1 MRESIERFL
10 GALEAGNDFSSNTVS
25 AYRNDLNQFVGFV
38 CDEERV
44 GSWNELQDT
53 HLTSYVLQMRERQ
66 YASSTVARKTAA
78 IKSFF
83 GYMVRSGELR
93 ADPSES
99 LASPRVEKYVPKAMT
114 EQQIQALLH
123 EPTRETKP
131 ENVRDCAML
140 QTLYSTGMRVSELV
154 SLDVDD
160 VDLERGTVCCTG
172 KQNRR
177 RDVEL
182 SPEAIDALRHYL
194 EVSRPAIAKVADE
207 PALFLN
213 HRGHRLTRQGFWL
226 ILKQY
231 AHAAGIDEI
240 TPHTLRHSFA
250 AHQITR
256 GRDLGDVQRIL
267 GHVSISTTQ
276 IYQKIASDMQVPE
289 EVAIVSP
296 CDDDEPEQAIEQ
308 EAELAGVGSKR

>member
-1 MRESIERFL
+1 MRQSIERFL
-10 GALEAGNDFSSNTVS
+10 GALEAGSDFSSNTVS
-25 AYRNDLNQFVGFV
+25 AYRNDLNQFVGFISG
-38 CDEERV
+38 DLGV
-44 GSWNELQDT
+44 GSWAELQDS
-53 HLTSYVLQMRERQ
+53 HLTSYVLQMRERR

-83 GYMVRSGELR
+83 GFMVRSGELR
-93 ADPSES
+93 SDPSES

-114 EQQIQALLH
+114 EEQIQALML
-123 EPTRETKP
+123 EPTREAKP
-131 ENVRDCAML
+131 ENNRDCAML

-154 SLDVDD
+154 SLNVDD
-160 VDLERGTVCCTG
+160 VDLERGTVGCTG

-182 SPEAIDALRHYL
+182 SQEAIDALRNYI
-194 EVSRPAIAKVADE
+194 ETGRPAISKVPDE
-207 PALFLN
+207 SALFLN

-231 AHAAGIDEI
+231 AQAAGIDEI

-250 AHQITR
+250 THQITR
-256 GRDLGDVQRIL
+256 GRDLGDVQRML

-276 IYQKIASDMQVPE
+276 IYQKIASDMNNPE
-289 EVAIVSP
+289 RLTIVSP
-296 CDDDEPEQAIEQ
+296 CDGEEQDIDVQQDVA
-308 EAELAGVGSKR
+308 LAGVGVNR

>member
-10 GALEAGNDFSSNTVS
+10 SALEAGSDFSSNTVS
-25 AYRNDLNQFVGFV
+25 AYRNDLNQFVGFING
-38 CDEERV
+38 DLGV
-44 GSWNELQDT
+44 GSWTELQDS
-53 HLTSYVLQMRERQ
+53 HLTSYVLQMRERR

-83 GYMVRSGELR
+83 GFMVRSGELR

-99 LASPRVEKYVPKAMT
+99 LASPRVEKYVPKAIT
-114 EQQIQALLH
+114 EQQIQALML
-123 EPTRETKP
+123 EPTRDAKP
-131 ENVRDCAML
+131 ENNRDCAML

-154 SLDVDD
+154 SLDVED
-160 VDLERGTVCCTG
+160 VDLGRGTIGCTG

-182 SPEAIDALRHYL
+182 SPEAAQALRNYI
-194 EVSRPAIAKVADE
+194 ETGRPAISKIPNE
-207 PALFLN
+207 NALFLN
-213 HRGHRLTRQGFWL
+213 HRGNRLTRQGFWL

-231 AHAAGIDEI
+231 AQAAGIDEI

-250 AHQITR
+250 THQITR
-256 GRDLGDVQRIL
+256 GRDLGDVQRML

-276 IYQKIASDMQVPE
+276 IYQKIASDMQDPGRL
-289 EVAIVSP
+289 ATLNP
-296 CDDDEPEQAIEQ
+296 CEGEDQ
-308 EAELAGVGSKR
+308 ESDAHHEAALAGVGVER

>member
-10 GALEAGNDFSSNTVS
+10 SALEAGSDFSSNTVS
-25 AYRNDLNQFVGFV
+25 AYRNDLGQFVRFIS
-38 CDEERV
+38 DEQGV
-44 GSWNELQDT
+44 GSWAELQDT
-53 HLTSYVLQMRERQ
+53 HLTSYVLNMRERK

-83 GYMVRSGELR
+83 GFMVRSEELR
-93 ADPSES
+93 VDPSES

-123 EPTRETKP
+123 EPNREAKP
-131 ENVRDCAML
+131 ENARDCAML
-140 QTLYSTGMRVSELV
+140 QTLYATGMRVSELV
-154 SLDVDD
+154 SLDLED

-182 SPEAIDALRHYL
+182 SPEAGVALRHYL
-194 EVSRPAIAKVADE
+194 DTGRPTIARVTDE

-231 AHAAGIDEI
+231 AQSAGIDEI

-276 IYQKIASDMQVPE
+276 IYQKIASDMREPE
-289 EVAIVSP
+289 RLTIVGP
-296 CDDDEPEQAIEQ
+296 CDDDEQELAIEPK
-308 EAELAGVGSKR
+308 LVGVGGER

>member
-25 AYRNDLNQFVGFV
+25 AYRNDLNQFVGFIHGEQGV
-38 CDEERV
+38 T
-44 GSWNELQDT
+44 SWTELQDT
-53 HLTSYVLQMRERQ
+53 HLTTYVLHMRERK

-83 GYMVRSGELR
+83 GYMVRNGELR
-93 ADPSES
+93 SDPAES

-123 EPTRETKP
+123 EPTREARP

-140 QTLYSTGMRVSELV
+140 QTLYATGMRVSELV
-154 SLDVDD
+154 SLDLCD
-160 VDLERGTVCCTG
+160 VDLARETVCCTG

-177 RDVEL
+177 RDVDL
-182 SPEAIDALRHYL
+182 SPEAVAALGHYL
-194 EVSRPAIAKVADE
+194 ETGRPSIAKVDDE
-207 PALFLN
+207 SALFLN

-231 AHAAGIDEI
+231 AQAAGIDEI

-276 IYQKIASDMQVPE
+276 IYQKIASDMQDPE
-289 EVAIVSP
+289 RLTIVSP
-296 CDDDEPEQAIEQ
+296 CDDDEELELALEP
-308 EAELAGVGSKR
+308 ELAGVGVER

>member
-10 GALEAGNDFSSNTVS
+10 GALEAGNDFSTNTVS
-25 AYRNDLNQFVGFV
+25 AYRNDLNQFVGFIS
-38 CDEERV
+38 DEERV

-131 ENVRDCAML
+131 ENIRDCAML

-182 SPEAIDALRHYL
+182 SPEAIDALRYYL
-194 EVSRPAIAKVADE
+194 EVSRPVIAKVADE
-207 PALFLN
+207 QALFLN

-231 AHAAGIDEI
+231 AQAAGIGEI

-276 IYQKIASDMQVPE
+276 IYQKIASDMQDPE
-289 EVAIVSP
+289 QASDDSP
-296 CDDDEPEQAIEQ
+296 CDEEEPELAIEP
-308 EAELAGVGSKR
+308 EAELAGVGGER

>member
-1 MRESIERFL
+1 MRQSIDRFL
-10 GALEAGNDFSSNTVS
+10 SALEAGNDFSTNTVS
-25 AYRNDLNQFVGFV
+25 AYRNDLNQFAGFI
-38 CDEERV
+38 CDEQGL

-53 HLTSYVLQMRERQ
+53 HLTSYVLQMRERK
-66 YASSTVARKTAA
+66 YASSTIARKTAA

-93 ADPSES
+93 SDPSES

-123 EPTRETKP
+123 EPTREAKP

-140 QTLYSTGMRVSELV
+140 QTLYATGMRVSELV
-154 SLDVDD
+154 SLDIDD
-160 VDLERGTVCCTG
+160 VALERGTVCCTG

-182 SPEAIDALRHYL
+182 SPEALAALKQYL
-194 EVSRPAIAKVADE
+194 EMGRPAIAKVADE

-231 AHAAGIDEI
+231 AQAAGIGEI

-276 IYQKIASDMQVPE
+276 IYQKIASDMQDPE
-289 EVAIVSP
+289 SLTIVSP
-296 CDDDEPEQAIEQ
+296 CDGEEQEITIEQ
-308 EAELAGVGSKR
+308 EAELAGVGGER

>member
-10 GALEAGNDFSSNTVS
+10 SALEAGNDFSSNTVS
-25 AYRNDLNQFVGFV
+25 AYRNDLNQFVGFISDELGV
-38 CDEERV
+38 C
-44 GSWNELQDT
+44 SWAELQDT
-53 HLTSYVLQMRERQ
+53 HLTSYVLQMRERK

-83 GYMVRSGELR
+83 GFMVRSGELR
-93 ADPSES
+93 SDPSES
-99 LASPRVEKYVPKAMT
+99 LASPRVEKYVPKAMS

-123 EPTRETKP
+123 EPTRDMKP
-131 ENVRDCAML
+131 ENTRDCAML
-140 QTLYSTGMRVSELV
+140 QTLYATGMRVSELV
-154 SLDVDD
+154 SLDLND

-182 SPEAIDALRHYL
+182 SPEATAALTQYL
-194 EVSRPAIAKVADE
+194 ELGRPVIAKVADE
-207 PALFLN
+207 QALFLN
-213 HRGHRLTRQGFWL
+213 HRGNRLTRQGFWL

-231 AHAAGIDEI
+231 AQAAGIDEI

-276 IYQKIASDMQVPE
+276 IYQKIASDMQDLEPVT
-289 EVAIVSP
+289 IVGA
-296 CDDDEPEQAIEQ
+296 CDDEEPELAIEP
-308 EAELAGVGSKR
+308 EPELVGVER

>member
-25 AYRNDLNQFVGFV
+25 AYRNDLNQFVAFILDDQMV
-38 CDEERV
+38 E
-44 GSWNELQDT
+44 SWAQLQDT
-53 HLTSYVLQMRERQ
+53 HLTTYVLHMRERK

-83 GYMVRSGELR
+83 GFMVRNGELR
-93 ADPSES
+93 SDPSES

-123 EPTRETKP
+123 EPTREIKP
-131 ENVRDCAML
+131 ENLRDCAML
-140 QTLYSTGMRVSELV
+140 QTLYATGMRVSELV
-154 SLDVDD
+154 SLDLDD
-160 VDLERGTVCCTG
+160 VDLQRGTVCCTG

-177 RDVEL
+177 RDVDL
-182 SPEAIDALRHYL
+182 SPEAVAALAHYL
-194 EVSRPAIAKVADE
+194 ENGRPSIAKTGEE
-207 PALFLN
+207 PSLFLN
-213 HRGHRLTRQGFWL
+213 HRGRRLTRQGFWL

-231 AHAAGIDEI
+231 AQSAGIDEI

-256 GRDLGDVQRIL
+256 GRDIGDVQRIL

-276 IYQKIASDMQVPE
+276 VYQKIANDMRDPE
-289 EVAIVSP
+289 RLTIVSP
-296 CDDDEPEQAIEQ
+296 CDEVERELVREPA
-308 EAELAGVGSKR
+308 LAGVGVER

>member
-1 MRESIERFL
+1 MRDSVERFL
-10 GALEAGNDFSSNTVS
+10 SALEAGNDFSSNTVS
-25 AYRNDLNQFVGFV
+25 AYRNDLNQFVGFIGDDQGV
-38 CDEERV
+38 K
-44 GSWNELQDT
+44 SWPELQES

-93 ADPSES
+93 SDPSES
-99 LASPRVEKYVPKAMT
+99 LASPRVEKYVPKAIT
-114 EQQIQALLH
+114 ELQIQALLN
-123 EPTRETKP
+123 EPNRELKP
-131 ENVRDCAML
+131 ENARDCAML
-140 QTLYSTGMRVSELV
+140 QTLYATGMRVTELV
-154 SLDVDD
+154 SLDLDD
-160 VDLERGTVCCTG
+160 VNLERGVVSCTG

-182 SPEAIDALRHYL
+182 SQTAVAALVRYL
-194 EVSRPAIAKVADE
+194 EDGRPAIAKVADE

-231 AHAAGIDEI
+231 AQAAGIEEI

-276 IYQKIASDMQVPE
+276 IYQKIANDMQEPTSTSAVDE
-289 EVAIVSP
+289 L
-296 CDDDEPEQAIEQ
+296 DDERAPEP
-308 EAELAGVGSKR
+308 EAELVGSGVER

>member
-1 MRESIERFL
+1 MRESIEHFL
-10 GALEAGNDFSSNTVS
+10 GALEAGSDFSSNTVS
-25 AYRNDLNQFVGFV
+25 AYRNDLGQFVGFV
-38 CDEERV
+38 CDEQGV
-44 GSWNELQDT
+44 QSWSELQET
-53 HLTSYVLQMRERQ
+53 HLTSYVLHMRERK
-66 YASSTVARKTAA
+66 YASSTLARKTAA

-83 GYMVRSGELR
+83 GYMLRSGELR

-114 EQQIQALLH
+114 EAQIQSLLH
-123 EPTRETKP
+123 EPTREARP
-131 ENVRDCAML
+131 ENARDCAML
-140 QTLYSTGMRVSELV
+140 QTLYATGMRVSELV
-154 SLDVDD
+154 SLDLDD
-160 VDLERGTVCCTG
+160 VDLERRTVCCTG

-177 RDVEL
+177 RDVDL
-182 SPEAIDALRHYL
+182 SPEAILALRRYL
-194 EVSRPAIAKVADE
+194 DTGRPAIVRDANQ

-213 HRGHRLTRQGFWL
+213 HRGQRLTRQGFWL

-231 AHAAGIDEI
+231 AQSAGIDEI

-276 IYQKIASDMQVPE
+276 IYQKIANSMQDSE
-289 EVAIVSP
+289 RLTIVSP
-296 CDDDEPEQAIEQ
+296 CNGDDETVTIEP
-308 EAELAGVGSKR
+308 EAELAGVGRER

>member
-10 GALEAGNDFSSNTVS
+10 SALEAGSDFSSNTVS
-25 AYRNDLNQFVGFV
+25 AYRNDLGQFVGFV
-38 CDEERV
+38 CDEQGV
-44 GSWNELQDT
+44 QSWSELQET
-53 HLTSYVLQMRERQ
+53 HLTSYVLHMRERK
-66 YASSTVARKTAA
+66 YASSTLARKTAA

-83 GYMVRSGELR
+83 SYMLRNGELR

-114 EQQIQALLH
+114 EAQIQSLLH
-123 EPTRETKP
+123 EPTREARP
-131 ENVRDCAML
+131 ENARDCAML
-140 QTLYSTGMRVSELV
+140 QTLYATGMRVSELV
-154 SLDVDD
+154 SLDLED

-177 RDVEL
+177 RDVDL
-182 SPEAIDALRHYL
+182 SPEAILALRRYL
-194 EVSRPAIAKVADE
+194 DTGRPAIARDVNQ

-213 HRGHRLTRQGFWL
+213 HRGQRLTRQGFWL

-231 AHAAGIDEI
+231 AQSAGIDEI

-276 IYQKIASDMQVPE
+276 IYQKIANNMQDRE
-289 EVAIVSP
+289 RLTIVGP
-296 CDDDEPEQAIEQ
+296 RDGDDETVTIEP
-308 EAELAGVGSKR
+308 EAELAGVGRER

>member
-25 AYRNDLNQFVGFV
+25 AYRNDLNQFVGFI
-38 CDEERV
+38 DGEQGV
-44 GSWNELQDT
+44 GSWAELQDS
-53 HLTSYVLQMRERQ
+53 HLTSYVLHMRERQ

-83 GYMVRSGELR
+83 GFMVRSGELR
-93 ADPSES
+93 SDPSES

-123 EPTRETKP
+123 EPTREAKP
-131 ENVRDCAML
+131 ENSRDCAML
-140 QTLYSTGMRVSELV
+140 QTLYATGMRVSELV
-154 SLDVDD
+154 SLDLED

-177 RDVEL
+177 RDVDL
-182 SPEAIDALRHYL
+182 SPEATAALMQYL
-194 EVSRPAIAKVADE
+194 EVGRPAIAKVADE

-231 AHAAGIDEI
+231 AQAAGIGEI

-276 IYQKIASDMQVPE
+276 IYQKIASDMQDPE
-289 EVAIVSP
+289 RRSIVSP
-296 CDDDEPEQAIEQ
+296 CDGEEQEIAIEPEPV
-308 EAELAGVGSKR
+308 LAGAGVER